1 MKSLKLSLFTIL
13 NGPVRFA
20 KPGLVVALLLGTL
33 FFVSA
38 SADTKP
44 NVLFIA
50 VDDLNDYVSLLQDF
64 PGIKTPNLDAFAKE
78 AITFTNA
85 HCGGPICNPSRTS
98 LLTGLAPHVTG
109 VYTNGD
115 HWTMSK
121 EANAAMALPEA
132 FKAGG
137 YTTYW
142 AGKLFHPL
150 STPFKG
156 RLEAM
161 WDETGTNVPG
171 EMWDGSCT
179 IAPFG
184 PGLPRGYGV
193 IDPPAQFPD
202 VANVALV
209 RSWLKYDFDK
219 PFFMA
224 AGIIRPHTP
233 FTAPKKYFDMYPLD
247 TLQDPPGYLENDL
260 ADVPGKRGKGG
271 ARTRKLREMGRLKE
285 VLQAYL
291 ACVSFADDSIGGVLK
306 ALENSEYANNTIIV
320 LWGDH
325 GYHIGEKDH
334 MGKTTLWEQ
343 ATRNLLMVKMPGG
356 RKGVRVDEP
365 VSLLDI
371 FPTLQELCRLPKAPQ
386 ELSGENIANLLKKKG
401 AKRSAPVV
409 TDLAAGSHTVRDA
422 RWRYIAYADG
432 GEELYDHDS
441 DPYEFHNLAGKS
453 EYRAT
458 IDSLKKWL
466 PAMSAK
472 AVGPTSEPGYEA
484 WRQGRRES
492 NQSSIVFGN
501 NMAP

>member
-1 MKSLKLSLFTIL
+1 MVTVRSLWT
-13 NGPVRFA
+13 
-20 KPGLVVALLLGTL
+20 LVVFASVALFAIPGTE
-33 FFVSA
+33 A
-38 SADTKP
+38 SSKKP
-44 NVLFIA
+44 YNVLFIP

-115 HWTMSK
+115 HWTMSQ
-121 EANAAMALPEA
+121 EANDATSLPEA
-132 FKAGG
+132 FKAAG

-150 STPFKG
+150 STPYKA

-179 IAPFG
+179 IASFG

-193 IDPPAQFPD
+193 VDPPAQFPD

-219 PFFMA
+219 PFFMT
-224 AGIIRPHTP
+224 AGIIRPHSP

-247 TLQDPPGYLENDL
+247 TLSEAPGYLENDL
-260 ADVPGKRGKGG
+260 ADVPGRRSSGG
-271 ARTRKLREMGRLKE
+271 VRTRKLREMGRVKE
-285 VLQAYL
+285 ILQAYL

-306 ALENSEYANNTIIV
+306 ALEGSEYADNTVIIV
-320 LWGDH
+320 WGDH

-334 MGKTTLWEQ
+334 LGKTTLWEQ
-343 ATRNLLMVKMPGG
+343 ATRNLLMVKLPDGPQG
-356 RKGVRVDEP
+356 IRIAEP

-371 FPTLQELCRLPKAPQ
+371 FPTLQELCGLPEVPQ
-386 ELSGENIANLLKKKG
+386 DLSGESLVELMTKSG
-401 AKRSAPVV
+401 AKRSAPVLI
-409 TDLAAGSHTVRDA
+409 DLGAGSHAVRDA
-422 RWRYIAYADG
+422 RWRYIRYSDG
-432 GEELYDHDS
+432 GEELYDHS
-441 DPYEFHNLAGKS
+441 KDPHEFDNLAQDPAFVEIIAALGKW
-453 EYRAT
+453 
-458 IDSLKKWL
+458 I
-466 PAMSAK
+466 PAKSK
-472 AVGPTSEPGYEA
+472 EGVGSTSEPGFEA
-484 WRQGRRES
+484 WRQARKDT
-492 NQSSIVFGN
+492 NQSAVVFGN
-501 NMAP
+501 YLAP